1 MLQRCAA
8 RSSRYY
14 DGGGGGDDD
23 AGAQDRRPLWEKLKE
38 NNDKKQAD
46 FEEKISLKNS
56 VCTKGAP
63 FPSPLSPFLPRLAV
77 TELLQ
82 AAH

>member
-1 MLQRCAA
+1 MVLTEYAPAAA

-14 DGGGGGDDD
+14 DGGGDDD
-23 AGAQDRRPLWEKLKE
+23 TGAQDRKPLWEKLKE

-56 VCTKGAP
+56 AWPLDPILHVCCVK
-63 FPSPLSPFLPRLAV
+63 LP
-77 TELLQ
+77 T
-82 AAH
+82 H